1 MKIAHI
7 VWGME
12 TGGVETMLV
21 NIINE
26 QVKTETVA
34 LYIINDFIN
43 ESIMQKLSPLC
54 KVIRINRKPH
64 SKNILK
70 IIKLNVCM
78 SIFNPDIVHIHSYR
92 VSRLIFG
99 RRNIVR
105 TIHGLNNIP
114 IEYPR
119 MKALYAISDAVRD
132 FTIEQ
137 GFMNVTTVEN
147 GILTDVF
154 KKRKNSSRM
163 LPEIFHFV
171 QVSRLYIIEKG
182 QDLLVEAM
190 SLLRERGVNNFIMH
204 FIGSGESE
212 SMLKNMVKEKGLN
225 DYVVFEGNRTQDFL
239 HDHLCDY
246 DLFIQPSRNEG
257 FGLTIA
263 EAVAAGLPV
272 LVSNLEGPMEIIGNG
287 RYGMSFECGNIK
299 DLADKLQ
306 IILDGGYDYSLTDKA
321 YRHIVEKYDVRRT
334 AKRYIEEYKKIL
346 S

>member
-26 QVKTETVA
+26 QVKTEIVA

-64 SKNILK
+64 SRNILK

-78 SIFNPDIVHIHSYR
+78 SMFNPDIVHVHSYR

-105 TIHGLNNIP
+105 TIHNTYNNP
-114 IEYPR
+114 KEYPK

-132 FTIEQ
+132 FTEQQ
-137 GFMNVTTVEN
+137 GFVNAVTIEN
-147 GILTDVF
+147 GIKVNAFRRHDSPYGLQHNF
-154 KKRKNSSRM
+154 
-163 LPEIFHFV
+163 FHIV
-171 QVSRLYIIEKG
+171 QVSRLYTKQKG
-182 QDLLVEAM
+182 QDLLVEAL
-190 SLLRERGVNNFIMH
+190 SLLKDRGVNNFKMH
-204 FIGSGESE
+204 FIGCGESE
-212 SMLKNMVKEKGLN
+212 NLLRDMVKEKGLN
-225 DYVVFEGNRTQDFL
+225 DYVVFEGCKTQDFL
-239 HDHLCDY
+239 YEHLCDY
-246 DLFIQPSRNEG
+246 DLFIQPSRYEG
-257 FGLTIA
+257 FGLTVA
-263 EAVAAGLPV
+263 EAIAAKLPV
-272 LVSNLEGPMEIIGNG
+272 LVSNIEGPMEIIGNG
-287 RYGMSFECGNIK
+287 RYGMSFESENIK

-334 AKRYIEEYKKIL
+334 AKRYIEEYNKIL

>member
-1 MKIAHI
+1 MKIAHV

-26 QVKTETVA
+26 QVETETVA

-54 KVIRINRKPH
+54 RVIRINRKPK

-70 IIKLNVCM
+70 IIKLNICM
-78 SIFNPDIVHIHSYR
+78 SIFNPDIVHVHSYR

-99 RRNIVR
+99 KKNIVR
-105 TIHGLNNIP
+105 TIHGLDNIP
-114 IEYPR
+114 MEYPQ

-132 FTIEQ
+132 FTIGQ

-147 GILTDVF
+147 GILTDIF
-154 KKRKNSSRM
+154 KKRKSSPCM
-163 LPEIFHFV
+163 LPSVFHLV

-182 QDLLVEAM
+182 QDLLIEAM
-190 SLLRERGVNNFIMH
+190 SLLKERGINNFIMH
-204 FIGSGESE
+204 FVGSGESE
-212 SMLKNMVKEKGLN
+212 SMLKKMVKEKGLN
-225 DYVVFEGNRTQDFL
+225 SYVVFEGNKTQDFL
-239 HDHLCDY
+239 HEHLCDY

-287 RYGMSFECGNIK
+287 RYGMSFESGNIK

-306 IILDGGYDYSLTDKA
+306 IILGGGYDYRLVDKA
-321 YRHIVEKYDVRRT
+321 YQHVVEKYDVRRT